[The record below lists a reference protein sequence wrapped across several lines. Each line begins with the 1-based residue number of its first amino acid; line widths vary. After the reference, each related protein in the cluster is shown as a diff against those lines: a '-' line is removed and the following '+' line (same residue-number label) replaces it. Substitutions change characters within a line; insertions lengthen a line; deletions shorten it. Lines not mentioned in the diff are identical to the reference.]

1 MLKRILGIFLCFTM
15 LFLATFPVT
24 AVNSEETTGGD
35 TEATPTIESILNDYH
50 AKSAALSAASTA
62 DASTYSRTVS
72 EDPQDQLKQET
83 IAELYAAGYAAYD
96 LNSSTYQSLEQQL
109 STDFSAMGLDPDGSY
124 IVVIS
129 GEEDTQNQT
138 SPGNNSRVI
147 TLPPHVWEGDD
158 VSHFSYTYNGTVYEM
173 RYATVVSSGEDEL
186 ATTNHYSLAPIYN
199 EIGNNLQNFLSTLLF
214 ACLDELSENWAIGT
228 LSSLVFPPDVD
239 VEPTQI
245 QPGSLTLYAT
255 TYWDCNYIQVWDP
268 AQEIWVTAQCSDKAT
283 SGTYFVGQYRGSTG
297 DCEEY
302 HTEMVDTYMYS
313 PKYNNA
319 SQRKL
324 DAMEAYDY
332 GWIALDCI
340 YNVDFYL
347 EDESGEVFTDGNGNP
362 LIRNRRTV
370 SLVLPTQD

>member
-96 LNSSTYQSLEQQL
+96 LNSSTYQSLERQL

-158 VSHFSYTYNGTVYEM
+158 VPYFSYTYNGTVYNM
-173 RYATVVSSGEDEL
+173 RYLTVTGSYDNGLAARVEIDLINDFTGTKFEKLMHSVVAVATSAVEDFLYLDTISALISYPIPEPEDSDSMDFEAGSVWSVKYMQVCNVGDDEWVSSASVEYVSMYYSVTYTYLTTVNGVSAYDSIFDESDHEIQYTEHYDDGEWLKLKAAEQFCYNPNGLFDETIWEVEYL
-186 ATTNHYSLAPIYN
+186 
-199 EIGNNLQNFLSTLLF
+199 FLDPVNT
-214 ACLDELSENWAIGT
+214 DQVIH
-228 LSSLVFPPDVD
+228 
-239 VEPTQI
+239 
-245 QPGSLTLYAT
+245 SLT
-255 TYWDCNYIQVWDP
+255 
-268 AQEIWVTAQCSDKAT
+268 
-283 SGTYFVGQYRGSTG
+283 VGR
-297 DCEEY
+297 
-302 HTEMVDTYMYS
+302 
-313 PKYNNA
+313 P
-319 SQRKL
+319 
-324 DAMEAYDY
+324 
-332 GWIALDCI
+332 
-340 YNVDFYL
+340 
-347 EDESGEVFTDGNGNP
+347 
-362 LIRNRRTV
+362 
-370 SLVLPTQD
+370 